1 MLAKR
6 SQRTMSLKTLKSNCT
21 RWEIRANLTFQAK
34 VTWIQLVAPVFVQ
47 MTVSIPVLLQDKL
60 KEWPHAGP
68 LQSGLAWT
76 IATLCWSIPRFFL
89 ARPRPADDSLSHI
102 LPRTPVC
109 LRSAGAQLHMISR
122 ALGIKSRTVSKDPQN
137 TVERTVQASD
147 TGNPLHSAMAS
158 LACGTGACR
167 WHYDSWLWWLQ
178 WHHEWNDVG
187 RPWNSFAT

>member
-1 MLAKR
+1 MRNKGKFDISGKGDMDSTCSTCLC
-6 SQRTMSLKTLKSNCT
+6 SNKC
-21 RWEIRANLTFQAK
+21 EY
-34 VTWIQLVAPVFVQ
+34 
-47 MTVSIPVLLQDKL
+47 

-102 LPRTPVC
+102 LPSTPVC
-109 LRSAGAQLHMISR
+109 LRNAGAQLHMISR
-122 ALGIKSRTVSKDPQN
+122 ALGIKSRTVSKDLQN
-137 TVERTVQASD
+137 ALERAIQASD

-167 WHYDSWLWWLQ
+167 GHYDSWLWWLQ

-187 RPWNSFAT
+187 RSWNSFHYVDI